1 MSGSMFLDNL
11 REVLNSKRI
20 LRWCY
25 LIKENPNFWEEDIT
39 SENVECVTV
48 TEDVFGTRTQ
58 ETVENVLDENSAEV
72 ATGYVA
78 KKLIKRSQYEENTES
93 WRFLL
98 KYIGSDAWWNVLS
111 HSGLFVLSKSLADF
125 VCSYFAILDF
135 VRRQP
140 MSCAVMD
147 QNLILPVSII

>member
-1 MSGSMFLDNL
+1 MRCRS
-11 REVLNSKRI
+11 
-20 LRWCY
+20 

-48 TEDVFGTRTQ
+48 IEDIFGTRTQ
-58 ETVENVLDENSAEV
+58 ETVDGVPDENSTEV

-98 KYIGSDAWWNVLS
+98 KYIANDA
-111 HSGLFVLSKSLADF
+111 
-125 VCSYFAILDF
+125 
-135 VRRQP
+135 
-140 MSCAVMD
+140 
-147 QNLILPVSII
+147 